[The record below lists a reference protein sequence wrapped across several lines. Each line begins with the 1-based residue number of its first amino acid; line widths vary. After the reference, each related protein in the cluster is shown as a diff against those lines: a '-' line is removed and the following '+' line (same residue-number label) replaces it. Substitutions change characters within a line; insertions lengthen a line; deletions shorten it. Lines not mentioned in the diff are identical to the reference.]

1 MGYFIATL
9 IGATLTFNAGDILAS
24 EQNQKKGLWIEYE
37 YSERSVD
44 DRHCNLNFFIY
55 NYTETGFRNIEI
67 RDYIELLDSNKLTLD
82 FGRPI
87 YDKDND
93 EPRCDNSH
101 KSTIILLVVT
111 NPRS

>member
-44 DRHCNLNFFIY
+44 DRHCNLNLGLSQITHFGGY
-55 NYTETGFRNIEI
+55 HGSYAEEPSQQVQTGSS
-67 RDYIELLDSNKLTLD
+67 D
-82 FGRPI
+82 
-87 YDKDND
+87 
-93 EPRCDNSH
+93 
-101 KSTIILLVVT
+101 
-111 NPRS
+111 